1 MSKPIEQQLIEQ
13 ANIGKVSKFNL
24 LTFFFLY
31 IAQSIPK
38 SFFSTIIPVIMRQ
51 ENFEL
56 STIGIM
62 QLIKLPWVLKFLW
75 SPYVDRKCNTLSD
88 YKAWILGSEIVYACC
103 IFAVAFLDYTVN
115 FNTVI
120 TLVVISFAASA
131 TQDIA
136 TDALAVLSFKD
147 RDKSLVNS
155 MQSMGS
161 FGGVMIGSGLLLLLF
176 QKMGWSSLLPYL
188 AVFVLLALIP
198 LFCNKGLTIRN
209 RKIKQQASTKDI
221 LYFFTQKR
229 PIGRQIGFLFLYYA
243 GIIGTLAMLKPYL
256 VDLKYNMAQI
266 GFMFGI
272 VGTAIGFI
280 ASFAGGFIVR
290 RLGHYKSRILFAV
303 MILIA
308 TIYFSIAISVEFSP
322 ILLYI
327 GIILLWTS
335 YGMAT
340 IIVYTTAMTYVRPG
354 KEGTDF
360 TIQTVITHLSS
371 MLVAVLSGFIAESYG
386 YQVLSHF
393 GILLATF
400 SLIYILIAFK
410 K

>member
-1 MSKPIEQQLIEQ
+1 MSKPIEQHIIAQTQ
-13 ANIGKVSKFNL
+13 VGKGNKLNL

-62 QLIKLPWVLKFLW
+62 QLIKLPWILKFLW
-75 SPYVDRKCNTLSD
+75 SPYIDRKCQSLGD

-103 IFAVAFLDYTVN
+103 IFAVAFFDYTVN

-120 TLVVISFAASA
+120 IFIVISFTASA

-147 RDKSLVNS
+147 KDKSLVNS

-176 QKMGWSSLLPYL
+176 QQIGWNSLLPYL

-198 LFCNKGLTIRN
+198 LFCNKELTIKN
-209 RKIKQQASTKDI
+209 KKLKQKASIKDL

-229 PIGRQIGFLFLYYA
+229 AIGKQIGFLFLYYA
-243 GIIGTLAMLKPYL
+243 GIVGTLAMLKPYL
-256 VDLKYNMAQI
+256 VDLQYNTAQI

-280 ASFAGGFIVR
+280 ASFVGGFIVR
-290 RLGHYKSRILFAV
+290 SLGHYKSRILFAL

-308 TIYFSIAISVEFSP
+308 TVYFSITISIQFSP
-322 ILLYI
+322 TLLYI
-327 GIILLWTS
+327 GICLLWTS

-360 TIQTVITHLSS
+360 TIQTVITHISS
-371 MLVAVLSGFIAESYG
+371 MLVAVLSGFIAEKYG
-386 YQVLSHF
+386 YQVLSYL
-393 GILLATF
+393 GILLATCSF
-400 SLIYILIAFK
+400 IYILIAFK

>member
-1 MSKPIEQQLIEQ
+1 MSKPVEQLFVEQHTGVKKLNLI
-13 ANIGKVSKFNL
+13 
-24 LTFFFLY
+24 TFFFLY

-62 QLIKLPWVLKFLW
+62 QLVKLPWILKFLW
-75 SPYVDRKCNTLSD
+75 SPYVDRRCQSLKD
-88 YKAWILGSEIVYACC
+88 YKLWILGSEIVYACS
-103 IFAVAFLDYTVN
+103 IFVIAFLDYKVN
-115 FNTVI
+115 FNSI
-120 TLVVISFAASA
+120 IILVVISFIASA

-147 RDKSLVNS
+147 KDKSLVNS

-176 QKMGWSSLLPYL
+176 EKLGWNNLLPYL
-188 AVFVLLALIP
+188 GLFVLLAIVP
-198 LFCNKGLTIRN
+198 LLCNRKLTIQERRPEN
-209 RKIKQQASTKDI
+209 RASGKDI
-221 LYFFTQKR
+221 IYFFTQKR
-229 PIGRQIGFLFLYYA
+229 AIGKQIGFLFLYYS

-256 VDLKYNMAQI
+256 VDLNYSTSKI
-266 GFMFGI
+266 GFIFGI
-272 VGTAIGFI
+272 IGTAIGFI
-280 ASFAGGFIVR
+280 ASFAGGFVVR
-290 RLGHYKSRILFAV
+290 RLGKYRSRILFAL

-308 TIYFSIAISVEFSP
+308 TVYFAIVISLSFSP
-322 ILLYI
+322 HLLYF

-340 IIVYTTAMTYVRPG
+340 IVVYTTAMSYVRPG

-360 TIQTVITHLSS
+360 TIQTVITHISS
-371 MLVAVLSGFIAESYG
+371 MLVAIIAGFIAQEYG
-386 YQVLSHF
+386 YQALAYF
-393 GILLATF
+393 GVFLAAL
-400 SLIYILIAFK
+400 SLIYIIIVFNEEI
-410 K
+410 

>member
-1 MSKPIEQQLIEQ
+1 MSKPIEQLIVDQ
-13 ANIGKVSKFNL
+13 TQTIGEKRLNL

-62 QLIKLPWVLKFLW
+62 QLVKLPWVLKFIW
-75 SPYVDRKCNTLSD
+75 SPYVDRKCQTLKD

-103 IFAVAFLDYTVN
+103 IFVIAFLDFKID
-115 FNTVI
+115 FNTII
-120 TLVVISFAASA
+120 TLVIISFAASA

-161 FGGVMIGSGLLLLLF
+161 FGGVMIGSGFLLLLF
-176 QKMGWSSLLPYL
+176 GKFGWNSILPYL
-188 AVFVLLALIP
+188 AVFVLLAIFP
-198 LFCNKGLTIRN
+198 LFYNKGL
-209 RKIKQQASTKDI
+209 KIKEKKIEHKASGKDI
-221 LYFFTQKR
+221 LLFFTQK
-229 PIGRQIGFLFLYYA
+229 GRIWKQIGFLFLYYS
-243 GIIGTLAMLKPYL
+243 GVIGTLAMLKPYL
-256 VDLKYNMAQI
+256 VDLGYKTSEI
-266 GFMFGI
+266 GFIFGI

-290 RLGHYKSRILFAV
+290 SLGRYRSRILFA
-303 MILIA
+303 ILILLS
-308 TIYFSIAISVEFSP
+308 TIYFAVVISIDFVP
-322 ILLYI
+322 HLLYF
-327 GIILLWTS
+327 GIVLLWTS

-340 IIVYTTAMTYVRPG
+340 IVVYTTAMSYVRPG

-360 TIQTVITHLSS
+360 TLQTVITHLSS
-371 MLVAVLSGFIAESYG
+371 MLTAILAGFVAQGYG
-386 YQVLSHF
+386 YEMLSYVGVF
-393 GILLATF
+393 LALS
-400 SLIYILIAFK
+400 SLIYILIVFK
-410 K
+410 D